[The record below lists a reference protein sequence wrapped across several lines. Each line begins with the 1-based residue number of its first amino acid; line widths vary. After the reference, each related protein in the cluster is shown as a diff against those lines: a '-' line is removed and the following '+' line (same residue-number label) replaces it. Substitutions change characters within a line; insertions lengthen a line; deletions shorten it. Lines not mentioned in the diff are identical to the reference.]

1 MMMVNAK
8 LQELLMLGTITFY
21 LIIVLVVLSYVTVC
35 LRLWV
40 RFRIT
45 KSPGWDDAA
54 MVATLLL
61 FTSYCTFI
69 LVITFRSMDRK
80 LFSPDAIH
88 TTLIVS
94 FLTFSTLGSHHR
106 LEGS

>member
-1 MMMVNAK
+1 MENAK
-8 LQELLMLGTITFY
+8 LQELLLLGRITFW
-21 LIIVLVVLSYVTVC
+21 LIIVLIVLSYVTVGM
-35 LRLWV
+35 RLWV
-40 RFRIT
+40 RYRIT

-80 LFSPDAIH
+80 LFGADAIH
-88 TTLIVS
+88 TTLIVR
-94 FLTFSTLGSHHR
+94 F
-106 LEGS
+106 